1 LTVTTPTSFADF
13 VRRVRA
19 GDPDAA
25 VELVERY
32 EPVMRRAVRIHLEAA
47 GLRRLF
53 DSQDVCQSVFGSF
66 FVRAALGQY
75 DLERPQQLIGLLT
88 TIARNKSV
96 DRARRLAPERRD
108 HVHQA
113 LTAGA
118 AAALPAPGPSPSQTV
133 SFEELLRKFRERLT
147 PAERYLAEQRAAGR
161 GWDELAAETDVG
173 SDALRKQLARAIDR
187 VAGQLG
193 VEV

>member
-1 LTVTTPTSFADF
+1 VQPSASFADF

-25 VELVERY
+25 VELVRQY
-32 EPVMRRAVRIHLEAA
+32 EPAMRRAVRIHLEAA

-75 DLERPQQLIGLLT
+75 DLDRPQQLLALLT
-88 TIARNKSV
+88 AIARNKSI
-96 DRARRLAPERRD
+96 DQARRHAPERRV
-108 HVHQA
+108 HSHQA
-113 LTAGA
+113 LPETD
-118 AAALPAPGPSPSQTV
+118 ALPAAGPSPSQAV
-133 SFEELLRKFRERLT
+133 AFDEMLRQFRERLN
-147 PAERYLAEQRAAGR
+147 PAERYLADQRAAGR
-161 GWDELAAETDVG
+161 AWDELAAELGVG
-173 SDALRKQLARAIDR
+173 PEALRKQLARAIDR
-187 VAGQLG
+187 VAGALG

>member
-1 LTVTTPTSFADF
+1 VDPPASFADF
-13 VRRVRA
+13 FRRVRA

-25 VELVERY
+25 VELVRRY

-75 DLERPQQLIGLLT
+75 DLDRPQQLLGLLT
-88 TIARNKSV
+88 AIARNKSI
-96 DRARRLAPERRD
+96 DHARRLAPERREHEHRAIPEGD
-108 HVHQA
+108 AVA
-113 LTAGA
+113 AG
-118 AAALPAPGPSPSQTV
+118 GPSPSQTV
-133 SFEELLRKFRERLT
+133 AFDELVRKFRERLS
-147 PAERYLAEQRAAGR
+147 PAERHLADQRAAGR
-161 GWDELAAETDVG
+161 GWDELAAELNVG
-173 SDALRKQLARAIDR
+173 PEALRKQLARAIDR

>member
-1 LTVTTPTSFADF
+1 MTTSGSFADF

-25 VELVERY
+25 VELVRRY
-32 EPVMRRAVRIHLEAA
+32 EPVMRRAIRIHLEAA

-66 FVRAALGQY
+66 FVRAVLGQY

-88 TIARNKSV
+88 AIARNKSI
-96 DRARRLAPERRD
+96 DQARRLAPERRD

-113 LTAGA
+113 LTGEA
-118 AAALPAPGPSPSQTV
+118 AAVLPATGPSPSQV
-133 SFEELLRKFRERLT
+133 VAFDELLRKFRERLT
-147 PAERYLAEQRAAGR
+147 PAERHLADQRATGR
-161 GWDELAAETDVG
+161 GWDELAAEMGVG
-173 SDALRKQLARAIDR
+173 ADALRKQLARAIDR